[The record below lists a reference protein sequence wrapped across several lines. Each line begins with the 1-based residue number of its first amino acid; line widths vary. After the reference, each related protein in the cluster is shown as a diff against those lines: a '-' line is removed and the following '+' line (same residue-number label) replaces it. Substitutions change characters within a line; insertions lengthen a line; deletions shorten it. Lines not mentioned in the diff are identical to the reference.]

1 MIKPAALSEA
11 KQSGGVWRF
20 VAWVCLAAAVA
31 ATLILASLNM
41 DFRIASLIHWFLFAL
56 VYSSSIGAPACSL
69 LLYVGRR
76 RFAAGKQIGWVP
88 RFVVML
94 TSSLTGCLVAGVVLV
109 AVGLNPPRLYWQE
122 FRTSLLFSTMITL
135 TFGIS
140 VSFYQ
145 EVSARLQNAMLELRT
160 RQVEEERA
168 RKLAAEARL
177 SSLESRIHPHFL
189 FNTLNAISA
198 LIPKDPKRAE
208 DMVGKLAALLRFSL
222 NAPQAGLVPLRQEME
237 IVKAYLEIEK
247 ARFDARLRY
256 SIDVP
261 EEAQRVG
268 VPPLAIGSLVENS
281 IKHVIAKRA
290 EGGEVHVRAFAE
302 DGRVALEVS
311 DTGPGFAMDS
321 VPPGHGL
328 DSLASRLSLLF
339 GERASLAAVR
349 SGPYAAVRVVLPRE
363 V

>member
-1 MIKPAALSEA
+1 MTVTAEECKPGSQRRILQVVAAVS
-11 KQSGGVWRF
+11 
-20 VAWVCLAAAVA
+20 LAAALA
-31 ATLILASLNM
+31 ATVIRGSLHN
-41 DFRIASLIHWFLFAL
+41 DFGIGNTLRTFAFAF
-56 VYSSSIGAPACSL
+56 VYSFSIGIPAGTAMIYL
-69 LLYVGRR
+69 GQRR
-76 RFAAGKQIGWVP
+76 MAEGKAIGVL
-88 RFVVML
+88 RAFF
-94 TSSLTGCLVAGVVLV
+94 VLV
-109 AVGLNPPRLYWQE
+109 AAAVGGSMFAGILFVTLGLNPLHDYWE
-122 FRTSLLFSTMITL
+122 ELRADLPFCTVITL
-135 TFGIS
+135 TFGLS
-140 VSFYQ
+140 TYLYQ
-145 EVSARLQNAMLELRT
+145 QVQAQFETAMLELRT

-237 IVKAYLEIEK
+237 IVRAYLEIEK

-256 SIDVP
+256 SIEVP

-268 VPPLAIGSLVENS
+268 VPPLAIESLVENS

-290 EGGEVHVRAFAE
+290 EGGEVHVRAFAG
-302 DGRVALEVS
+302 DGRVELEVS

-321 VPPGHGL
+321 IPPGHGL